1 MTVSLIAA
9 IGLQR
14 ELGYKNDLLWHIPA
28 DLKRFKALTSG
39 HTVIMGRRTFDS
51 IDRKPLANRKNIIIT
66 SRKDLPSSGII
77 IAHSVNE
84 AIDNSFDDGE
94 VFILGGATIYEQFL
108 PLADRMYL
116 TLVKA
121 TYKADTFFPDFNR
134 DQWKIIEQTDIT
146 NDEDAGVDYS
156 FITFSRIN

>member
-28 DLKRFKALTSG
+28 DLKRFKTLTSG

-66 SRKDLPSSGII
+66 SRKNLPSSGII

-84 AIDNSFDDGE
+84 AIDNSLNDGE
-94 VFILGGATIYEQFL
+94 VFILGGASIYEQFL
-108 PLADRMYL
+108 PFADRMYL
-116 TLVKA
+116 TLVKE
-121 TYKADTFFPDFNR
+121 TYKADTFFPEFDQ

-146 NDEDAGVDYS
+146 DDEDACVDYS
-156 FITFSRIN
+156 FVTFSRIN